1 MVRQKKRLKN
11 GSSKTI
17 NADAVKEVRTLVCK
31 IELRFDEIEGESMK
45 EEDHNYGLSSDKR
58 YKLRAIN
65 RLAIGFIILAWGS
78 LLALK
83 QSGIIEKDVSTLPFA
98 FVAFGALLIFGG
110 VYRLGVREKTV
121 RA

>member
-1 MVRQKKRLKN
+1 
-11 GSSKTI
+11 
-17 NADAVKEVRTLVCK
+17 
-31 IELRFDEIEGESMK
+31 MK
-45 EEDHNYGLSSDKR
+45 EENHNYGLSSDKR

-98 FVAFGALLIFGG
+98 LVAFGALLVFGG
-110 VYRLGVREKTV
+110 VYRLSVREKTV